1 MEEDELLARA
11 LEILQARARGAK
23 SAPTITLRQLY
34 EKYEAAHRSTHSW
47 STVEIRLRS
56 VVAALGDRDVM
67 SLRVLDWTDYRADRE
82 KQEIPTGKPGRFRS
96 AATINCELTFLK
108 AMLNWA
114 AAQGRIPHN
123 PLAAAK
129 RVKAK
134 SHRETAPREH
144 DISALL
150 EETGARQRVIVLCAT
165 DAGMR
170 RGEIRSLSWDWIDR
184 EAGVI
189 TLPGWACKGGRGG
202 PVPATK
208 RLLEAIDAIP
218 RHLRSPYVLTNPTT
232 GERFSLRVI
241 SRWFRELADRAGV
254 QAAPADGR
262 VHLHDCRHAFA
273 SNATRRGVRIEI
285 VSQVLRHAS
294 LDQTRDYV
302 QTASDDLTTALER
315 FEAGIVQDRERRGP
329 KRIENSGVGSN
340 ADEKSNTHKK

>member
-1 MEEDELLARA
+1 MDDEDLIRRA
-11 LEILQARARGAK
+11 LEVLQRRAAGT
-23 SAPTITLRQLY
+23 SGTSITVKQLY
-34 EKYEAAHRSTHSW
+34 EKYEAAHLATHSW

-56 VVAALGDRDVM
+56 VVAALAERDVM
-67 SLRVLDWTDYRADRE
+67 SLRVFDWTDYRAERE
-82 KQEIPTGKPGRFRS
+82 KQEIPIGKPGRFRS

-108 AMLNWA
+108 ALLNWA
-114 AAQGRIPHN
+114 VAQGRIPHN
-123 PLAAAK
+123 PLSAAK

-150 EETGARQRVIVLCAT
+150 DETGARQRVIVLCAT

-170 RGEIRSLSWDWIDR
+170 RGEIRFLSWDWIDR
-184 EAGVI
+184 DAGVI

-208 RLLEAIDAIP
+208 RLIEAIDAIP

-232 GERFSLRVI
+232 GEPYSLRVI
-241 SRWFRELADRAGV
+241 SRWFRDIADRAGI

-302 QTASDDLTTALER
+302 QTASDDLTAALER
-315 FEAGIVQDRERRGP
+315 FEAGIVHDRERRGP
-329 KRIENSGVGSN
+329 KRIENQLVAGN
-340 ADEKSNTHKK
+340 EKAKGKSE